1 MTCGWQ
7 QVNTTGSNQQ
17 NSLLA
22 ATPALGKSRYFPL
35 CSTAEE
41 IRMLFVL
48 RKKRNDG
55 SALFLFFYPDL
66 CLWQSTS
73 RTPEFLLKRNPW
85 QLVPLYII
93 HFANNNTM
101 SAS

>member
-7 QVNTTGSNQQ
+7 QVNTTGPIQQ

-22 ATPALGKSRYFPL
+22 ATPALGKSTHFPL

-48 RKKRNDG
+48 RDNNFTL
-55 SALFLFFYPDL
+55 SFFTQTYVYGKAVH
-66 CLWQSTS
+66 
-73 RTPEFLLKRNPW
+73 TPVFLLKKNPW
-85 QLVPLYII
+85 QLVPFYII
-93 HFANNNTM
+93 HFANNTTQ
-101 SAS
+101 